1 MMKLIIAGGGTGGHL
16 YPGIAVAH
24 ELLKKSPGSKVLFVG
39 SPKELDGELI
49 GKEGFA
55 FEAVSQKPFPSKLFS
70 LPQFGWHSLQSVR
83 QALPVVRR
91 FSPDLILGMGGFSSV
106 PVVLAGWLCRVPSI
120 LFEPNLYPGKA
131 NRFLSGFAAAIA
143 VGFKP
148 EKSFFSPKKTVC
160 VGVPVRQA
168 IASLAQRGPK
178 APNGSFTLLVMGG
191 SRGAEGINRAILNAY
206 SLLKKEISELK
217 LIHITGKDLFEG
229 VLQAYQK
236 KGIEKEVEVY
246 PFVSDIDRLMGQA
259 HLVVARSGASSLAE
273 FAVSGLPSILV
284 PYPHS
289 TQDHQIHNAR
299 YFERGG
305 AATMILEKDLSSDVF
320 VNTVLKLKRE
330 PSQLNKMSEAARK
343 LAVDQSTIKLLNLLT
358 SFARSQ

>member
-39 SPKELDGELI
+39 SPKELDAELI
-49 GKEGFA
+49 RKEGFA
-55 FEAVSQKPFPSKLFS
+55 FEAVSQKPFPTKVVS
-70 LPQFGWHSLQSVR
+70 LPQFGWHSLRSLR

-91 FSPDLILGMGGFSSV
+91 FSPDVILGMGGFSSV
-106 PVVLAGWLCRVPSI
+106 PVVLAGWFCRVPSI

-131 NRFLSGFAAAIA
+131 NRFLSLFAAQVA

-148 EKSFFSPKKTVC
+148 ENSFFSPKKTVC
-160 VGVPVRQA
+160 VGIPVRHA
-168 IASLAQRGPK
+168 IASLAQMGPK
-178 APNGSFTLLVMGG
+178 SPNGSFTLLVMGG

-229 VLQAYQK
+229 VLQQYQK
-236 KGIEKEVEVY
+236 QGIEKEVEVY
-246 PFVSDIDRLMGQA
+246 PFVSDMDRLMGRA

-273 FAVSGLPSILV
+273 FAASGLPSILI
-284 PYPHS
+284 PYPFS

-299 YFERGG
+299 YFEKRG
-305 AATMILEKDLSSDVF
+305 AAKMILEKDLSRDLF
-320 VNTVLKLKRE
+320 VDAILALKRE

-343 LAVDQSTIKLLNLLT
+343 LSVDHAALNLLNLLT
-358 SFARSQ
+358 PFARSL